1 MLIIFKYCCVVF
13 IMLTNQ
19 IGRRLTKMHNQDLP
33 KNALVLNEMVI
44 TKNSSITSSSQR
56 NGISF
61 QRMKKL
67 FQRYSHC

>member
-44 TKNSSITSSSQR
+44 TKKFKYNLVFATKR
-56 NGISF
+56 N
-61 QRMKKL
+61 
-67 FQRYSHC
+67 